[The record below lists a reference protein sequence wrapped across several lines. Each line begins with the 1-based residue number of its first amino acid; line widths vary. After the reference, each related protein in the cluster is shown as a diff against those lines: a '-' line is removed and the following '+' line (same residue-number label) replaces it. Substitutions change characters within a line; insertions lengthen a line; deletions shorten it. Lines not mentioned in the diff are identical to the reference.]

1 MKKNGIITIL
11 TILVL
16 LAVASV
22 AICNEEKSLR
32 GTLYR
37 NITPNH
43 TETTFDSST
52 PSESNYRLSF
62 DSPLI
67 LNKETLSEQ
76 TIVGVGLNVPTDL
89 QEKATKLVGNYV
101 VVKGFL
107 DCTMRHNDWRVLSR
121 CMTVKKIDK
130 ATFFDRLFN

>member
-1 MKKNGIITIL
+1 MKKIGIITIL

-43 TETTFDSST
+43 TEKLLST
-52 PSESNYRLSF
+52 PLLPVNRTTGC
-62 DSPLI
+62 PLI
-67 LNKETLSEQ
+67 ARSYLTKRLYLNRQ
-76 TIVGVGLNVPTDL
+76 
-89 QEKATKLVGNYV
+89 
-101 VVKGFL
+101 
-107 DCTMRHNDWRVLSR
+107 
-121 CMTVKKIDK
+121 
-130 ATFFDRLFN
+130 